1 MRSCVMSNR
10 LIKMFKQFEE
20 SSTNSE
26 WLLVVQALR
35 DSLPGGR
42 VIKGGGGLI
51 RSKNS
56 LILVEVA
63 YERSVGAMFLE
74 RMM

>member
-1 MRSCVMSNR
+1 
-10 LIKMFKQFEE
+10 MFKQFEE

-26 WLLVVQALR
+26 WLLVVQALS

-42 VIKGGGGLI
+42 VIGGGGGLI
-51 RSKNS
+51 GSKNS
-56 LILVEVA
+56 LILVEIT